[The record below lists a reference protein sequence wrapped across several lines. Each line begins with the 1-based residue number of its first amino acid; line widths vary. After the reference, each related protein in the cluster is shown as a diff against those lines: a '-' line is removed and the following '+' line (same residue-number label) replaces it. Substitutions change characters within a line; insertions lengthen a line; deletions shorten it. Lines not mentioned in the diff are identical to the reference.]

1 MLQIST
7 LVAIF
12 VHTLSIPLLPEL
24 LHYFLQSETDAR
36 FAEVQQQLVEKDA
49 EIRDIKV
56 RIHCKHIEALID
68 ARTLKCCTLVVRTG
82 SIRHKNQ
89 GPSGIRTVGLVG

>member
-1 MLQIST
+1 MLHIST

-12 VHTLSIPLLPEL
+12 VHTLSIPLLLEL

-36 FAEVQQQLVEKDA
+36 FAKVQQQLVEKDA

-56 RIHCKHIEALID
+56 RIHSNNIEALID
-68 ARTLKCCTLVVRTG
+68 ARTLKCCTLVV
-82 SIRHKNQ
+82 H
-89 GPSGIRTVGLVG
+89 TVVHQA

>member
-56 RIHCKHIEALID
+56 RIHSNNIEALID
-68 ARTLKCCTLVVRTG
+68 ARTLKCCTLVVRAVVHQT
-82 SIRHKNQ
+82 
-89 GPSGIRTVGLVG
+89 